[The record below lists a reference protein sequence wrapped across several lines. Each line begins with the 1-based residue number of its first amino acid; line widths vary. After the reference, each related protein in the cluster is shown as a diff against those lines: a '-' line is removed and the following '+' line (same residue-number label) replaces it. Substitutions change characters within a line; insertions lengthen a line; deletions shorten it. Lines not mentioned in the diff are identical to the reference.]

1 MVFEK
6 ENKKDKTKENL
17 KKPTTHYYCERRT
30 PPRRFVSSLVC
41 FSRKSLSLSH
51 SRLSLSLSRRVSFFG
66 CWCNQFPKLILPET
80 HSSLCVEYMRTR
92 RLVFRDDEVKKNHSE
107 E

>member
-30 PPRRFVSSLVC
+30 PPGGSFPLWSASLA
-41 FSRKSLSLSH
+41 KASLSH